1 MRVSPYDRL
10 RVRVAVDELV
20 IDAIT
25 RRAGRGIGRK
35 HPAACQGN
43 ERHRRAKVD
52 TARPAREPAPVCG
65 GARLRHEDGASNLLP
80 LAAARR
86 KGHGRTAEDDEGD
99 GIARVDRD

>member
-35 HPAACQGN
+35 HPAACQGD

-52 TARPAREPAPVCG
+52 TARPAREPAPVGG
-65 GARLRHEDGASNLLP
+65 GARLRREDGASNLLP

-86 KGHGRTAEDDEGD
+86 EGHDRTA
-99 GIARVDRD
+99 